1 MTLSLLT
8 LRILPRKLYLK
19 VRICE
24 TKRTFSASSIHPPFS
39 LSCVPPLSTLAYL
52 TLSDSK
58 EEGFLFI
65 FFILVCVCVCG
76 CVLDKDFFQRGGEK
90 KSGHMHLSE

>member
-8 LRILPRKLYLK
+8 LCILLRKLYLK

-24 TKRTFSASSIHPPFS
+24 TKGTFSASSIHPPLS
-39 LSCVPPLSTLAYL
+39 LGCVPPLSTLAYL

-58 EEGFLFI
+58 EEFFLFI
-65 FFILVCVCVCG
+65 YFGVCVFVG
-76 CVLDKDFFQRGGEK
+76 VYRILDKDFFQRGGEK
-90 KSGHMHLSE
+90 KYLSE